1 MTSAWRIGPFKLF
14 RVRNLALAFLFFA
27 LLLIAAHRA
36 QAQTETVLYN
46 FAGSPDGANPG
57 SALTPDGAGNFYG
70 TTSFGG
76 LGYGTVYELS
86 PNGSGGWIEA
96 VLYRFTKGSYG
107 VSAYPSGVIFDS
119 LGNLY
124 GVTTYGGANGYGA
137 VFELIKVDGLWTEAV
152 LHNFADGSDGAY
164 PYGGVIMDSKGN
176 LYGGTIQG
184 GSNSVGTFYELS
196 PSGSGWTEAV
206 IYNYDFNGLTM
217 DAAGNILG
225 VALDD
230 GKPSIIE
237 QSPNGNGGWNQSVIH
252 SFSPQLGLSNPVFDQ
267 AGNIYC
273 AIASGKRGTGHGSVY
288 KFTRGKKGKWT
299 GKAIPLEGGADGSD
313 PGGIVLDSA
322 GNIYGI
328 MTFGGTGEGT
338 AGAGTVYELV
348 APVGTGL
355 YQEKLLSTFNGADG
369 TEPLGTLVL
378 DGSGNLYGTT
388 EYGGEFGAPYGD
400 GVVFEVTP

>member
-196 PSGSGWTEAV
+196 PSA
-206 IYNYDFNGLTM
+206 
-217 DAAGNILG
+217 AAG
-225 VALDD
+225 
-230 GKPSIIE
+230 PR
-237 QSPNGNGGWNQSVIH
+237 Q
-252 SFSPQLGLSNPVFDQ
+252 
-267 AGNIYC
+267 
-273 AIASGKRGTGHGSVY
+273 
-288 KFTRGKKGKWT
+288 
-299 GKAIPLEGGADGSD
+299 
-313 PGGIVLDSA
+313 
-322 GNIYGI
+322 
-328 MTFGGTGEGT
+328 
-338 AGAGTVYELV
+338 
-348 APVGTGL
+348 
-355 YQEKLLSTFNGADG
+355 
-369 TEPLGTLVL
+369 
-378 DGSGNLYGTT
+378 
-388 EYGGEFGAPYGD
+388 
-400 GVVFEVTP
+400 